1 MSEKIRIFSY
11 LPNPRVW
18 KSLITGR
25 LGGVKVMILGDKPK
39 NLVNWLWDF
48 DAEKLSNLKLDDIKH
63 FERQGKRG
71 FKGSLYKTDSFLEKH
86 PFGTVPA
93 GFNNDGSIGIFESN
107 SIMRAVARSSNITSL
122 YGDNDPYLQSRI
134 DSFLD
139 ANLVFSREFQ
149 VYVLELKSLND
160 QFYNRMK
167 AAYSFYMGG
176 IENALSTGKFISGS
190 YLTIADIS
198 FVCDVAQFLRERDRR
213 TIINEQGYELISKNF
228 EEDFPKSRKHLMNLY
243 NKDDFQKF
251 MKGYLDGILT

>member
-1 MSEKIRIFSY
+1 
-11 LPNPRVW
+11 
-18 KSLITGR
+18 
-25 LGGVKVMILGDKPK
+25 
-39 NLVNWLWDF
+39 
-48 DAEKLSNLKLDDIKH
+48 
-63 FERQGKRG
+63 
-71 FKGSLYKTDSFLEKH
+71 
-86 PFGTVPA
+86 
-93 GFNNDGSIGIFESN
+93 
-107 SIMRAVARSSNITSL
+107 MRAVARSSTNTTL

-167 AAYSFYMGG
+167 SAYSFYMGG

-251 MKGYLDGILT
+251 MKGYLDGILH

>member
-25 LGGVKVMILGDKPK
+25 LGDVKVKVLGDKPK
-39 NLVNWLWDF
+39 NLVDWLWDF
-48 DAEKLSNLKLDDIKH
+48 DAVKLSNLELDDIKQ
-63 FERQGKRG
+63 FEREGKRG
-71 FKGSLYKTDSFLEKH
+71 FEGSLYKTDNFLDKH

-107 SIMRAVARSSNITSL
+107 SIMRAVARSSTNTTL
-122 YGDNDPYLQSRI
+122 YGGNDPYIQSRI

-176 IENALSTGKFISGS
+176 IENALSTGQFISGQ
-190 YLTIADIS
+190 YLTIADVS
-198 FVCDVAQFLRERDRR
+198 FVCDVAQFLRERDRQ
-213 TIINEQGYELISKNF
+213 TIINEQGYEIISKNF
-228 EEDFPKSRKHLMNLY
+228 EEDFPKSHKHLINLY
-243 NKDDFQKF
+243 NKHEFQEF
-251 MKGYLDGILT
+251 MQGYLEGVLN

>member
-1 MSEKIRIFSY
+1 M
-11 LPNPRVW
+11 
-18 KSLITGR
+18 
-25 LGGVKVMILGDKPK
+25 KVLGDKPK
-39 NLVNWLWDF
+39 NLVDWLWDF
-48 DAEKLSNLKLDDIKH
+48 DAEKLSDLELDDIKH

-71 FKGSLYKTDSFLEKH
+71 FEGSLYKTDNFLVKH

-107 SIMRAVARSSNITSL
+107 SIMRAVARSSTNTTL
-122 YGDNDPYLQSRI
+122 YGGNDPYIQSRI

-176 IENALSTGKFISGS
+176 IENALSTGQFISGQ
-190 YLTIADIS
+190 YLTIADVS
-198 FVCDVAQFLRERDRR
+198 FVCDVAQFLRERDRQ
-213 TIINEQGYELISKNF
+213 TIINEQGYEIISKNF
-228 EEDFPKSRKHLMNLY
+228 EEDFPKSHKHLINLY
-243 NKDDFQKF
+243 NKHEFQEF
-251 MKGYLDGILT
+251 MQGYLEGVLN

>member
-25 LGGVKVMILGDKPK
+25 LGDVKVKVLGDKPK
-39 NLVNWLWDF
+39 NLVDWLWDF
-48 DAEKLSNLKLDDIKH
+48 DAEKLSDLELDDIKH

-71 FKGSLYKTDSFLEKH
+71 FEGSLYKTDNFLAKH

-107 SIMRAVARSSNITSL
+107 SIMRAVARSSTNTTL
-122 YGDNDPYLQSRI
+122 YGGNDPYIQSRI

-176 IENALSTGKFISGS
+176 IENALSTGQFISGQ
-190 YLTIADIS
+190 YLTIADVS
-198 FVCDVAQFLRERDRR
+198 FVCDVAQFLRERDRQ
-213 TIINEQGYELISKNF
+213 TIINEQGYEIISKNF
-228 EEDFPKSRKHLMNLY
+228 EEDFPKSHKHLINLY
-243 NKDDFQKF
+243 NKHEFQEF
-251 MKGYLDGILT
+251 MQDYLEGVLN

>member
-25 LGGVKVMILGDKPK
+25 LGGVKVKVLGDKPK
-39 NLVNWLWDF
+39 NLVDWLWDF
-48 DAEKLSNLKLDDIKH
+48 DAVKLSNLEPDEIKH
-63 FERQGKRG
+63 FETQGKRG
-71 FKGSLYKTDSFLEKH
+71 FEGSLYKTDSFLDKH

-93 GFNNDGSIGIFESN
+93 GFNSDGSIGIFESN
-107 SIMRAVARSSNITSL
+107 SIMRAVARSSTITSL
-122 YGDNDPYLQSRI
+122 YGDSDPYLQSRI

-167 AAYSFYMGG
+167 AAYSFYLGG

-190 YLTIADIS
+190 CLTIADIS
-198 FVCDVAQFLRERDRR
+198 FVCDVAQFLRERDRQAV
-213 TIINEQGYELISKNF
+213 INEQGYEIISKNF
-228 EEDFPKSRKHLMNLY
+228 EHDFPKSCKHLLTLY
-243 NKDDFQKF
+243 NKEEFQEF
-251 MKGYLDGILT
+251 MKGYLNGILS

>member
-1 MSEKIRIFSY
+1 M
-11 LPNPRVW
+11 
-18 KSLITGR
+18 ITAK
-25 LGGVKVMILGDKPK
+25 LGGLDLEVVGDKP
-39 NLVNWLWDF
+39 NNMPNWLWDF
-48 DAEKLSNLKLDDIKH
+48 EARPISEDDKDNLKSC
-63 FERQGKRG
+63 ERISKRG
-71 FKGSLYKTDSFLEKH
+71 FKGSLYKTDEFINQH

-93 GFNNDGSIGIFESN
+93 GFVGDEHLGVFESN
-107 SIMRAVARSSNITSL
+107 SILRAVARECKDKTL
-122 YGDNDPYLQSRI
+122 YGGEDINLKSRI
-134 DSFLD
+134 DSYLD

-167 AAYSFYMGG
+167 AAYSFYIGG

-213 TIINEQGYELISKNF
+213 TIINEQGYEIISKNF
-228 EEDFPKSRKHLMNLY
+228 EKDFPKSHKHLMNLY

>member
-1 MSEKIRIFSY
+1 
-11 LPNPRVW
+11 
-18 KSLITGR
+18 
-25 LGGVKVMILGDKPK
+25 
-39 NLVNWLWDF
+39 
-48 DAEKLSNLKLDDIKH
+48 
-63 FERQGKRG
+63 
-71 FKGSLYKTDSFLEKH
+71 
-86 PFGTVPA
+86 
-93 GFNNDGSIGIFESN
+93 
-107 SIMRAVARSSNITSL
+107 MRAVARSSNITSL

-213 TIINEQGYELISKNF
+213 TIINEQGYEIISKNF
-228 EEDFPKSRKHLMNLY
+228 EYDFPKSYKHLLMLY
-243 NKDDFQKF
+243 NTVEFQEF
-251 MKGYLDGILT
+251 MKGYLDGILY

>member
-18 KSLITGR
+18 KSLIPGR
-25 LGGVKVMILGDKPK
+25 LGHVKVKVLGDKPK
-39 NLVNWLWDF
+39 NLVDWLWDF
-48 DAEKLSNLKLDDIKH
+48 DAEKLSNLKLSDIKH

-71 FKGSLYKTDSFLEKH
+71 FDGSLYKTDKFLDKH

-93 GFNNDGSIGIFESN
+93 GFNCDGSIGIFESN
-107 SIMRAVARSSNITSL
+107 SIMRAVASSSTITSL

-167 AAYSFYMGG
+167 AAYSFYMSG
-176 IENALSTGKFISGS
+176 IENTLSTQKFIAGS
-190 YLTIADIS
+190 YLTIADVS
-198 FVCDVAQFLRERDRR
+198 FVCDVAQFLRERDRQ
-213 TIINEQGYELISKNF
+213 TVINEQGYEIISKNF
-228 EEDFPKSRKHLMNLY
+228 EEDFPQSCKHLLTLY
-243 NKDDFQKF
+243 NKGEFQEF
-251 MKGYLDGILT
+251 MRGYLDGILN

>member
-1 MSEKIRIFSY
+1 MSERIRIFSY

-25 LGGVKVMILGDKPK
+25 LGGVKGKVLGDKPK
-39 NLVNWLWDF
+39 NLVDWLWDF
-48 DAEKLSNLKLDDIKH
+48 DAVKLSNLKLDDIKH

-71 FKGSLYKTDSFLEKH
+71 FEGSLYKTNSFLDKH

-107 SIMRAVARSSNITSL
+107 SIMRAVARSSTNTTL

-167 AAYSFYMGG
+167 SAYSFYMAG
-176 IENALSTGKFISGS
+176 IENALSTGQFVSGP
-190 YLTIADIS
+190 YLTIADVS
-198 FVCDVAQFLRERDRR
+198 FVCDVAQFLRERDPR
-213 TIINEQGYELISKNF
+213 TIINEHGYEIISKNF
-228 EEDFPKSRKHLMNLY
+228 EEVFPKSRKHLMNLY
-243 NKDDFQKF
+243 NKDVFQEF
-251 MKGYLDGILT
+251 MKGYLDGILD

>member
-1 MSEKIRIFSY
+1 MNEKIRIFSY

-25 LGGVKVMILGDKPK
+25 LGGVKVKVLGDKPK
-39 NLVNWLWDF
+39 NLVDWLWDF
-48 DAEKLSNLKLDDIKH
+48 DAEKLSNLELDDIKH
-63 FERQGKRG
+63 YERKGKRG

-93 GFNNDGSIGIFESN
+93 GYNSDGSIGIFESN
-107 SIMRAVARSSNITSL
+107 SIMRAVARSSTNTTL

-149 VYVLELKSLND
+149 VYVLELKSLSD

-167 AAYSFYMGG
+167 AAYSFYMDG
-176 IENALSTGKFISGS
+176 IEKALSTEKFISGS

-198 FVCDVAQFLRERDRR
+198 FVCDVAQFLRERDRQNV
-213 TIINEQGYELISKNF
+213 INQLGYEIISKNF
-228 EEDFPKSRKHLMNLY
+228 EEDFPKSSKHLLTLY
-243 NKDDFQKF
+243 NKEEFQEF
-251 MKGYLDGILT
+251 MKGYLDGIFH